1 MSEQNTEE
9 KSPRI
14 VIYSP
19 VDDEVEESVDIDIPA
34 EDDIEASDL
43 LTRTDPEASGRLS
56 VLSVGRRSL
65 MSRMSGLSLDSAIY
79 KYENVFLVT
88 VFLIILLV
96 FVLVGIFIAKIF
108 LCTDCDEIDN
118 FKNVTVAEDLYD
130 DHELIF

>member
-14 VIYSP
+14 VINSP
-19 VDDEVEESVDIDIPA
+19 VDEEVEDSVDIDISA
-34 EDDIEASDL
+34 EDDMEASDL

-96 FVLVGIFIAKIF
+96 FVLVGICIAKIF

>member
-14 VIYSP
+14 VINSP
-19 VDDEVEESVDIDIPA
+19 VDEEVEDSVDIDIPA
-34 EDDIEASDL
+34 EDDMEASDL

-118 FKNVTVAEDLYD
+118 F
-130 DHELIF
+130 

>member
-1 MSEQNTEE
+1 MSEQNTDD

-14 VIYSP
+14 VINSP
-19 VDDEVEESVDIDIPA
+19 VDEEIEDSVDIDIPA
-34 EDDIEASDL
+34 EDDMEA
-43 LTRTDPEASGRLS
+43 S

>member
-14 VIYSP
+14 VINSP
-19 VDDEVEESVDIDIPA
+19 VDEEVEDSVDIDIPA
-34 EDDIEASDL
+34 EDDMEASDL

-108 LCTDCDEIDN
+108 LCTDRDEKDIS
-118 FKNVTVAEDLYD
+118 KNVTIAEDMYD
-130 DHELIF
+130 DHELIL